1 MRRPS
6 ERDRADNL
14 GVVRGAW
21 GEAVAAEHLRRRGF
35 VIVERNARPVGDD
48 ARLELDIVAWE
59 RKSDTMVFVEVKQHA
74 TLSRYSRRLRSI
86 DRRKKRNQLRACN
99 AWRRTNKWRGAFRFD
114 VIEIYGVPEGGAP
127 VIDHIE
133 NVRLFAKSDR
143 FVNWK

>member
-1 MRRPS
+1 MRRPH
-6 ERDRADNL
+6 ERTEPDNL

-21 GEAVAAEHLRRRGF
+21 GETVAAEYLRRRGF
-35 VIVERNARPVGDD
+35 VIVERNARPVAGDG
-48 ARLELDIVAWE
+48 RLELDIVAWE

-74 TLSRYSRRLRSI
+74 TLSPYARRLRSVS
-86 DRRKKRNQLRACN
+86 RRKKRNQLRAGN
-99 AWRRTNKWRGAFRFD
+99 AWRRANKWHGAFRFD

-127 VIDHIE
+127 VVDHIE